1 MDSRFG
7 SIDGVLRVTAGYAGG
22 TTPSPTYRSI
32 GDHSEAVRVVYD
44 PTKVSYRDLLAVFWD
59 AHDPR
64 SRPWSRQ
71 YRNAL
76 FYHTPE
82 QERAARESLREVEG
96 RLGGPVRTALEPAGP
111 FYRAEAYHQKYV
123 LRSRGRLWRALVE
136 HFGGEDAAADST
148 AAARLNGWLGG
159 YGTPTAEA
167 VEALDLPQDLRAL
180 VLAELGLAEN

>member
-1 MDSRFG
+1 M
-7 SIDGVLRVTAGYAGG
+7 LKVTVGYTGG
-22 TTPSPTYRSI
+22 TTPGPTYTAI

-44 PTKVSYRDLLAVFWD
+44 PRKVSYRDLLAAFWE
-59 AHDPR
+59 AHDPT

-71 YRNAL
+71 YRNVL

-82 QERAARESLREVEG
+82 QERVARESFREVEN
-96 RLGGPVRTALEPAGP
+96 RLGGRVRTGLEPAGP
-111 FYRAEAYHQKYV
+111 FHRAERYHQKYL
-123 LRSRGRLWRALVE
+123 LRSRSRLWQALVA

-167 VEALDLPQDLRAL
+167 VKALGLPDDLRDLA
-180 VLAELGLAEN
+180 LAELGLSSR